1 MPHADSVYFTPDELP
16 TLLLVGAA
24 VLVVCV
30 AAVRLTARSG
40 LPALLL
46 YLGVGL
52 LIGEAGLGIEFDSAN
67 LAQILGYSALVL
79 ILTEGGLTT
88 RWSSIRS
95 SVIPAFALSTV
106 GVLVSVAVVGTVL
119 AVGLGM
125 DWGLALLVGAILSS
139 TDAAAVFSV
148 LRKVPLPR
156 RLTGMLEAESGF
168 NDAPV
173 VILVVTLSTRLA
185 DPSHAE
191 PWWQL
196 GLLAALE
203 LTAGALIGL
212 AVGYLGGR
220 LIRGTAIGSSGL
232 FAIGVIGVS
241 VLAYGTAASVHT
253 SGFIACYVAS
263 LVLGNMRLPHRTAV
277 SGFAEAVGWL
287 AQIGLFVM
295 LGLVV
300 SPSGFLEQVPLAL
313 LLGLVLLLL
322 ARPISVIVSLTPF
335 RIGWR
340 DQAFLSWAGL
350 RGAVPIVLATVPIT
364 AQAPNTSW
372 ILDLVFVLVVAFTL
386 LQAPTLPF
394 MARALKVTETGHAT
408 DLGVESQPLETLG
421 ADLLDVQ
428 VSEES
433 RLHGVEIFELRLPK
447 GANVTLIVRDSSSF
461 VPTPRTP
468 LRAGDQLLIVTT
480 AEVRDKVERRIRS
493 VSRYGRLAGWARG
506 RSGR

>member
-1 MPHADSVYFTPDELP
+1 MPVADSVYFTPDELP
-16 TLLLVGAA
+16 SLLLISAA

-46 YLGVGL
+46 YLAVGL
-52 LIGEAGLGIEFDSAN
+52 MIGEAGLGIEFDSAN

-88 RWSSIRS
+88 RWSSIRG

-148 LRKVPLPR
+148 LRRVPLPR

-185 DPSHAE
+185 DPSHSE

-196 GLLAALE
+196 GISAAWE
-203 LTAGALIGL
+203 LTAGAVIGMI
-212 AVGYLGGR
+212 VGYLGGR

-232 FAIGVIGVS
+232 FAIGVIAVS
-241 VLAYGTAASVHT
+241 VLAYGAAATLGT

-263 LVLGNMRLPHRTAV
+263 LVLGNMRLPHRAAV

-300 SPSGFLEQVPLAL
+300 SPSGFLEQVPLAI

-322 ARPISVIVSLTPF
+322 ARPLSVIVSLTPF

-364 AQAPNTSW
+364 TQASDTDW

-394 MARALKVTETGHAT
+394 MARVLGVTESGHAT
-408 DLGVESQPLETLG
+408 DLGVESVPLEALG

-428 VSEES
+428 VSDES

-447 GANVTLIVRDSSSF
+447 GSNVTLIVRDGSSF
-461 VPTPRTP
+461 VPSPRTP
-468 LRAGDQLLIVTT
+468 LRAGDQMLIVTT
-480 AEVRDKVERRIRS
+480 AEARDKVERRIRS
-493 VSRYGRLAGWARG
+493 VSRYGRLAGWAKG
-506 RSGR
+506 RTGR